1 MAYRRRS
8 RSRSRSTTTRKYR
21 RPQKRRSRRTTR
33 GRKRKTVP
41 QRQRRYDAFKNSTY
55 ETEGH
60 VSFLRETYGTYI
72 NGTYI
77 INGNQAADD
86 VIDTIISKAVQSVGG
101 HKEPPPIV
109 AGPPTNRYNDWKYPL
124 QNKEMLLG
132 ILRRD
137 LASYL
142 KYENNWQ
149 EWKVLNLST
158 GNSVKVR

>member
-41 QRQRRYDAFKNSTY
+41 QRQRQYNTSKSTY
-55 ETEGH
+55 ETVGH
-60 VSFLRETYGTYI
+60 VSYLRETYA
-72 NGTYI
+72 
-77 INGNQAADD
+77 NGNQATDD
-86 VIDTIISKAVQSVGG
+86 IIDAIINKAVQSVGG

-109 AGPPTNRYNDWKYPL
+109 TGPPTNRYNDWIYPL
-124 QNKEMLLG
+124 QNKEMLLD

-137 LASYL
+137 LAFYL